1 VTATPWGDS
10 HDLRA
15 RKLRPGPS
23 ASRDEVETNQRERIF
38 GGMVATVAEH
48 GYEATRV
55 ADVLEIS
62 GVSRNTFYKQFDN
75 KLDCFLATMD
85 AVVLC
90 GGSSVV
96 ATYLNHPGPWDAR
109 LADGLDALI
118 ATIVAQPAAARLFY
132 VESYAAGPRAVAKVD
147 EFGDRIFQIARR
159 SLDESPEYAGMQSEL
174 LRAILRGIRR
184 VVQSRLRNGREAELV
199 AIGPQLM
206 TWSLAYKSPPQPL
219 EHPSQPP
226 PRQFEVQP
234 PNPDDARERIM
245 TAVMELMATK
255 GYQALT
261 ITDIAQQGAVSLTTF
276 YRHFEGKDDAVV
288 AALRRNANQIVEVV
302 TPAFRAAPDWPQAIG
317 AGMRAFF
324 GCLVVERPFARFG
337 GVDVHAGSRLVLD
350 VRAQLL
356 SAAEAYLAD
365 GYRQHPE
372 VEPIVGE
379 AIGASIDALLFDQIM
394 RHGEKRLYEITPTAT
409 YIALAPFVGVD
420 EACAVANAAASG

>member
-1 VTATPWGDS
+1 VTTTPWGES
-10 HDLRA
+10 GELST
-15 RKLRPGPS
+15 RKLRPGPG
-23 ASRDEVETNQRERIF
+23 ATREQVETNQRERLY
-38 GGMVATVAEH
+38 GAMVAAIAEH

-62 GVSRNTFYKQFDN
+62 GVSRNTFYKHFDN
-75 KLDCFLATMD
+75 KLGCFLATMD
-85 AVVLC
+85 AVLLC
-90 GGSSVV
+90 GGASVV
-96 ATYLNHPGPWDAR
+96 ATYLNHPGPWDDR

-118 ATIVAQPAAARLFY
+118 ATLVAQPAAARLFY

-147 EFGDRIFQIARR
+147 EFGDRIFQIARQ
-159 SLDESPEYAGMQSEL
+159 SLDESPDYAGMPPEL

-184 VVQSRLRNGREAELV
+184 VMQSRLRNRREAELV
-199 AIGPQLM
+199 TIGPQLIA
-206 TWSLAYKSPPQPL
+206 WSLAYKRPPQPL
-219 EHPSQPP
+219 ERPSQPP
-226 PRQFEVQP
+226 PLEFRVQP
-234 PNPDDARERIM
+234 PDPDDARARIM

-288 AALRRNANQIVEVV
+288 AALRRNANQMVEVV
-302 TPAFRAAPDWPQAIG
+302 TPAFKAASDWPDAIG

-324 GCLVVERPFARFG
+324 AFLVVERPFARFG

-356 SAAEAYLAD
+356 SAAETYLAD
-365 GYRQHPE
+365 GYRQHPDI
-372 VEPIVGE
+372 EPIVGE

-394 RHGEKRLYEITPTAT
+394 RCGEKRLYEITPTAT

-420 EACAVANAAASG
+420 EACAVANAGC

>member
-1 VTATPWGDS
+1 
-10 HDLRA
+10 LRA
-15 RKLRPGPS
+15 RKLPPGPG
-23 ASRDEVETNQRERIF
+23 ATREQVEANQRERLY
-38 GGMVATVAEH
+38 GAMVAAIAEH

-55 ADVLEIS
+55 ADVLELS
-62 GVSRNTFYKQFDN
+62 GVSRNTFYKHFEN

-85 AVVLC
+85 AVMLC

-118 ATIVAQPAAARLFY
+118 ATIVSQPAAARLFY
-132 VESYAAGPRAVAKVD
+132 VESYAAGSCAVAKVD

-159 SLDESPEYAGMQSEL
+159 SLDESPEYAGMPSDL

-184 VVQSRLRNGREAELV
+184 VMQTRLRSGREAELPT
-199 AIGPQLM
+199 IGRQLFA
-206 TWSLAYKSPPQPL
+206 WSLAYQTPPQPI
-219 EHPSQPP
+219 ERPSQPP
-226 PRQFEVQP
+226 PHQFQVQP
-234 PNPDDARERIM
+234 PDPEDSRERIM

-276 YRHFEGKDDAVV
+276 YRHFQGKDDAVV
-288 AALRRNANQIVEVV
+288 AALRRNIEQIVEAVA
-302 TPAFRAAPDWPQAIG
+302 PAFHAAPDWPDAIG
-317 AGMRAFF
+317 AGMRTFF
-324 GCLVVERPFARFG
+324 TFLVVERPFARFG
-337 GVDVHAGSRLVLD
+337 GVDIHSGSRLVLD

-356 SAAEAYLAD
+356 STAQAYLTD

-372 VEPIVGE
+372 VESIVGE
-379 AIGASIDALLFDQIM
+379 AIGASIDALVFDQIM

-420 EACAVANAAASG
+420 EACMIANANANQPGSLR